1 MEKQIIE
8 IWEADHEV
16 LKALR
21 KIKGHHAQIIHEAL
35 KAYCESQSYD
45 YLSKR
50 LIEIDKELQESAQV
64 A

>member
-35 KAYCESQSYD
+35 KAYCESHSH
-45 YLSKR
+45 L
-50 LIEIDKELQESAQV
+50 
-64 A
+64 